1 MPVDETGEDMEKMS
15 PREKELLM
23 SLKGILFG
31 VLG

>member
-1 MPVDETGEDMEKMS
+1 MQVDETGEDTEKMS

-23 SLKGILFG
+23 SLKGMVLE